1 MHGRDSKILFQV
13 TKNNKIGFK
22 ILFLAF
28 CVYVCKGEK
37 EVVFWLLGFSLKGKS
52 FMIRRVISEKLI
64 AKFQNG
70 CRKEQQQQQ

>member
-13 TKNNKIGFK
+13 TKNKKIGFK

-28 CVYVCKGEK
+28 CMYVCKGER
-37 EVVFWLLGFSLKGKS
+37 EVVFRLLGFSLKGKS

-64 AKFQNG
+64 GKFQNM